1 MRKLCSDKTRK
12 KSSLPDVAPLG
23 EPSVNDFFR
32 SLFNR
37 GAIKIWKRSD
47 INGTIALF
55 ADNFT
60 LFILLVGLL
69 PFIWS
74 LQYMPAWYFSAL
86 TGIYI
91 APIDLVGIIN
101 FSGAQIPVIIPQGY
115 SLLPDFQIF
124 FPHKPW
130 GVISALLGA
139 GALQVLI
146 GNFAYSYYAYKRTL
160 ETGRRYTALPFGISA
175 PGLFLFLG
183 AIIGLSQT
191 TFGLD
196 LYTAISIAILA
207 NILSSIVEIIIA
219 FGLIEYL
226 RKHIPTAGIL
236 GTIAGIGFAWLILN
250 YFGYIAGGPVN
261 GIYGAQYGWPYLSPT
276 IGFVVLFILLAG
288 IISRLRIFKKI
299 PTNLLAIIVGSILV
313 VINILWLGFNSPY
326 GDPFF
331 YFSEMWA
338 QVWGGIGPQFSLASI
353 FGQDIINYI
362 YPQAFNFMFPGFRP
376 ELFGRGLQALP
387 LVIAVVVPFQ
397 IYDALESYA
406 NNKSGNLEI
415 AHEFGIEDPEILELW
430 CDKYGYSAKTTM
442 LIDGC
447 SSLLGTPFG
456 SWAPTVNYVG
466 SASYVRM
473 GAGIGYSLLHG
484 IITAAIVWF
493 GILFFVPMVIPT
505 NVTVPILLVIGGLI
519 VVQAFKEVYEENKK
533 MKSPDFIIWG
543 DLFAVM
549 LAMIPHFFTVLT
561 LMITNNFKNAYTGAL
576 MSTATT
582 PYQLLNNIF
591 YVTINI
597 AGMPIQ
603 IPIAQYLGLYGYGL
617 NETFGYS
624 SAAFGWSGIVFLG
637 LGAATVGLIWGSI
650 ASDLNHRRLRRAF
663 LFAAVSAPLA
673 LFGIIHAYSIPTSF
687 EELVLLTPWALAY
700 LAIAIYILLLWRQ
713 APSLTKSQKLT
724 KN

>member
-1 MRKLCSDKTRK
+1 
-12 KSSLPDVAPLG
+12 
-23 EPSVNDFFR
+23 
-32 SLFNR
+32 
-37 GAIKIWKRSD
+37 
-47 INGTIALF
+47 
-55 ADNFT
+55 
-60 LFILLVGLL
+60 
-69 PFIWS
+69 
-74 LQYMPAWYFSAL
+74 MPAWYFSAL

-91 APIDLVGIIN
+91 APIDLIGVIN
-101 FSGAQIPVIIPQGY
+101 FSGAQIPVLIPQGY

-124 FPHKPW
+124 YPHKPW

-146 GNFAYSYYAYKRTL
+146 GNFAHSYYAYKRTL
-160 ETGRRYTALPFGISA
+160 ETGKTYTALPFGVSA

-191 TFGLD
+191 TFGVD

-207 NILSSIVEIIIA
+207 NFLSSIVEIIIA
-219 FGLIEYL
+219 FGLIEYI
-226 RKHIPTAGIL
+226 RKHIPTAGVL

-250 YFGYIAGGPVN
+250 YLGYIAGGPVN

-299 PTNLLAIIVGSILV
+299 PTNLLAIFVGSILV
-313 VINILWLGFNSPY
+313 VINILWLGTSSPS

-338 QVWGGIGPQFSLASI
+338 QIWGGAGPQFWGVLAYTHQFSLAL
-353 FGQDIINYI
+353 NYF
-362 YPQAFNFMFPGFRP
+362 YPQAFNFMLPSLRP

-415 AHEFGIEDPEILELW
+415 AHELGIEDPEILELW

-456 SWAPTVNYVG
+456 GWTPTVNYVG

-484 IITAAIVWF
+484 IITAAIVWC
-493 GILFFVPMVIPT
+493 GILFFVPMVIPS
-505 NVTVPILLVIGGLI
+505 NVTVPILLLIGGLI
-519 VVQAFKEVYEENKK
+519 VVQAFKEIYEENKK
-533 MKSPDFIIWG
+533 RNSPDFIIWG
-543 DLFAVM
+543 DLFAVL

-591 YVTINI
+591 FITINI
-597 AGMPIQ
+597 AGIPIQ
-603 IPIAQYLGLYGYGL
+603 IPLAQYLGLYGYGL
-617 NETFGYS
+617 NETFSYS

-663 LFAAVSAPLA
+663 VFAAISVPLA
-673 LFGIIHAYSIPTSF
+673 LFGIIHAYSIPTSLG
-687 EELVLLTPWALAY
+687 ELLLRTPWALAY
-700 LAIAIYILLLWRQ
+700 LAIAIYLLILWWR
-713 APSLTKSQKLT
+713 APSLVENQKLT
-724 KN
+724 EN

>member
-250 YFGYIAGGPVN
+250 YFGY
-261 GIYGAQYGWPYLSPT
+261 YRWRTSQRYLWS
-276 IGFVVLFILLAG
+276 
-288 IISRLRIFKKI
+288 S
-299 PTNLLAIIVGSILV
+299 
-313 VINILWLGFNSPY
+313 
-326 GDPFF
+326 
-331 YFSEMWA
+331 
-338 QVWGGIGPQFSLASI
+338 VW
-353 FGQDIINYI
+353 
-362 YPQAFNFMFPGFRP
+362 M
-376 ELFGRGLQALP
+376 ALP
-387 LVIAVVVPFQ
+387 FTHNWICGTVYFV
-397 IYDALESYA
+397 
-406 NNKSGNLEI
+406 SGNNI
-415 AHEFGIEDPEILELW
+415 
-430 CDKYGYSAKTTM
+430 S
-442 LIDGC
+442 
-447 SSLLGTPFG
+447 
-456 SWAPTVNYVG
+456 
-466 SASYVRM
+466 
-473 GAGIGYSLLHG
+473 
-484 IITAAIVWF
+484 
-493 GILFFVPMVIPT
+493 
-505 NVTVPILLVIGGLI
+505 
-519 VVQAFKEVYEENKK
+519 
-533 MKSPDFIIWG
+533 
-543 DLFAVM
+543 
-549 LAMIPHFFTVLT
+549 
-561 LMITNNFKNAYTGAL
+561 FKN
-576 MSTATT
+576 
-582 PYQLLNNIF
+582 F
-591 YVTINI
+591 
-597 AGMPIQ
+597 
-603 IPIAQYLGLYGYGL
+603 
-617 NETFGYS
+617 
-624 SAAFGWSGIVFLG
+624 
-637 LGAATVGLIWGSI
+637 
-650 ASDLNHRRLRRAF
+650 
-663 LFAAVSAPLA
+663 
-673 LFGIIHAYSIPTSF
+673 
-687 EELVLLTPWALAY
+687 
-700 LAIAIYILLLWRQ
+700 
-713 APSLTKSQKLT
+713 
-724 KN
+724 